1 MKKWLI
7 ISLATIFLVACSK
20 HSGKP
25 MYGLVQEEPEKLNY
39 KQQLELGKKIY
50 DRRCSVCH
58 ATGSGG
64 APKITNDAQWSVRSK
79 KPLKLLIEHVTQ
91 GYKLMPAKGECF
103 KCSPQEIESAIK
115 FMLSLHGVKA

>member
-1 MKKWLI
+1 MI
-7 ISLATIFLVACSK
+7 ITMALLTSCG
-20 HSGKP
+20 SGDDGAK
-25 MYGLVQEEPEKLNY
+25 YGLVQDKPEKLDY
-39 KQQLELGKKIY
+39 KQQLALGKKIY

-64 APKITNDAQWSVRSK
+64 APKITNDAEWSVRSK

-103 KCSPQEIESAIK
+103 KCSPQEIQSAIK
-115 FMLSLHGVKA
+115 FMLSLHGVKPTEN